1 MTIEPTGVELVTFA
15 LFLLGGEQRA
25 IDTEDVAYKVNQI
38 APGRF
43 NWRKYPDQINLELV
57 RVVLSNAKKPANGQ
71 LVRGSGRRGWALTTS
86 GLSWATNTASL
97 PTHLSEHKARHK
109 RFSGSIDEH
118 RWRRERARVTTTTAW
133 RKWLSKD
140 QINRSD
146 ANEVFRIDA
155 YSTGRAWHLKIN
167 RLKVLF
173 AEDSEI
179 GPFIHAVSRIVESG
193 GTNEH

>member
-1 MTIEPTGVELVTFA
+1 MTTEPTGVELVTFA

-25 IDTEDVAYKVNQI
+25 IDTEDVACKVNQI
-38 APGRF
+38 APERF

-57 RVVLSNAKKPANGQ
+57 RVVLSNAKKPANGR

-86 GLSWATNTASL
+86 GLSWATNTVSL
-97 PTHLSEHKARHK
+97 PTHLSKHKARHK
-109 RFSGSIDEH
+109 RFSGSIDEN
-118 RWRRERARVTTTTAW
+118 RWRRERARITATIAW
-133 RKWLSKD
+133 RKWLSND

-155 YSTGRAWHLKIN
+155 YATGRAWHLKIN
-167 RLKVLF
+167 RMKVLF
-173 AEDSEI
+173 AQDSEI
-179 GPFIHAVSRIVESG
+179 GPFIDAVSRIVESG